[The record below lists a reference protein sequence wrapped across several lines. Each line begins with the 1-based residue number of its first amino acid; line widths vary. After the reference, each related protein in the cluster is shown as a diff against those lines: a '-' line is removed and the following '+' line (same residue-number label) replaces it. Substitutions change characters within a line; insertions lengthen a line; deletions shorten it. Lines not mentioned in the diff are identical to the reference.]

1 MSRYR
6 PDAYIV
12 VMSVD
17 DKSTLDQADR
27 ILAYLQM
34 SGALEERAV
43 VLVANKTDLVKSR
56 AIKPMEG
63 KQVAIHYNI
72 KYIETSPG

>member
-34 SGALEERAV
+34 SGALEERSV

-63 KQVAIHYNI
+63 RGP
-72 KYIETSPG
+72 TP